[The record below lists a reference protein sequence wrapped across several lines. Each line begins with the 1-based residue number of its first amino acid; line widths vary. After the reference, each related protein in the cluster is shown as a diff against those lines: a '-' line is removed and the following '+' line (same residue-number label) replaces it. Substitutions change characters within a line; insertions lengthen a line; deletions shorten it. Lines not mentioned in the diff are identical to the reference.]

1 MLTFITALIDGLLTR
16 LSVPS
21 PGPDLECGADDL
33 GAGGGP
39 QLLLTAPLSHAWAAL
54 VLESGLFMSA
64 SPPRPPALGATPISG
79 VVRVGGVSFAVR
91 RGYDDGSRSA
101 AQALSRSAPFRIL
114 CWGGLGHLA
123 RPLFLSTRQERLQ
136 DSPHRLAETPC
147 VK

>member
-33 GAGGGP
+33 GAGAALGS
-39 QLLLTAPLSHAWAAL
+39 LLQPLFPMPGQHL

-64 SPPRPPALGATPISG
+64 SPPRPLALGATPISG

-91 RGYDDGSRSA
+91 RGTTM
-101 AQALSRSAPFRIL
+101 AL
-114 CWGGLGHLA
+114 GL
-123 RPLFLSTRQERLQ
+123 PPRL
-136 DSPHRLAETPC
+136 
-147 VK
+147 